1 MNEPMNEPMNEKEA
15 WRMRYEHEIIRE
27 VPVERRVIVL
37 DPEDVMEGVLPA
49 DTGEP
54 YATAR
59 PDFARGQEADPAR
72 IERFVED
79 RFSRGLER
87 DPLLHQQVHQGRLRH
102 RTRDAPASS
111 RGRAPRPLRARP
123 AAERPRQSER
133 GTSRLVVEPSTS
145 RLHYER

>member
-1 MNEPMNEPMNEKEA
+1 MNKPMNERDA
-15 WRMRYEHEIIRE
+15 WRMRYEHDIIRE

-37 DPEDVMEGVLPA
+37 DPEHVMEGVLPA

-79 RFSRGLER
+79 RFSRGLEL
-87 DPLLHQQVHQGRLRH
+87 DPVLHEQVHQGDFATGLETLPRH
-102 RTRDAPASS
+102 PEVGL
-111 RGRAPRPLRARP
+111 RGRFARGQQMSDP
-123 AAERPRQSER
+123 GNPNEERLAS
-133 GTSRLVVEPSTS
+133 
-145 RLHYER
+145 

>member
-1 MNEPMNEPMNEKEA
+1 MDEREN
-15 WRMRYEHEIIRE
+15 WRTRYEHEIVRE
-27 VPVERRVIVL
+27 VPVERRVIVV

-87 DPLLHQQVHQGRLRH
+87 DPLLHQQVHQGDFATGLAALPRH
-102 RTRDAPASS
+102 PEVEL
-111 RGRAPRPLRARP
+111 RGRFARGQQLSDP
-123 AAERPRQSER
+123 GNPNEERLAS
-133 GTSRLVVEPSTS
+133 
-145 RLHYER
+145 